1 MNGNQFTSVILKSSA
16 WLNAIVL
23 NFQVCQNQSVRFDNS
38 KRITIY
44 ILLNKFVKNIPVLS
58 VKKQNMLYKDK
69 TTSDLIEFWTNLYK
83 KNN

>member
-1 MNGNQFTSVILKSSA
+1 MNGNPFTSVILKSSA

-38 KRITIY
+38 KHITIY

-69 TTSDLIEFWTNLYK
+69 ITSDLIEFWTNL
-83 KNN
+83 